1 MNLYLT
7 ILKTQY
13 SNTQIVTEILYSV
26 YSCMSLYN

>member
-13 SNTQIVTEILYSV
+13 SNTQIVAEILYSV